1 MRNMENMKYINMK
14 SQTQEVR
21 AYVKGRVVA
30 LNQDGFSTRD
40 IANTLNISED
50 YVRHILEI
58 YRNNNNSLPQEKTRG
73 RKVGEHRRLSAE
85 IGEEIKKHITEKT
98 PDQFGLKA
106 SLWSRNVVQEFIQ
119 KQYGIYIPIR
129 TISTYLQRWGMT
141 CQRPYNKSYSQNPNA
156 VKEFQE
162 EIFPE
167 IAKRAKQENALI
179 LFGDETGI
187 NNQEYYQRGFSP
199 RGKTPFIRLPS
210 KREKINMISVIEFNG
225 HCEFMCYEST
235 MTQQLLIEFMERL
248 LLTFNRKIFLVLDNL
263 KVHHGK
269 MVKSWEEEHKQHI
282 EIFYFPSYS
291 PDYNPDEYL
300 NHGLKQEIHSGKIP
314 RTQKDIAVKTTNYM
328 LDLETNPEKVGAFFR
343 YEKLA
348 YIYDCLIA

>member
-1 MRNMENMKYINMK
+1 
-14 SQTQEVR
+14 
-21 AYVKGRVVA
+21 
-30 LNQDGFSTRD
+30 
-40 IANTLNISED
+40 
-50 YVRHILEI
+50 
-58 YRNNNNSLPQEKTRG
+58 
-73 RKVGEHRRLSAE
+73 
-85 IGEEIKKHITEKT
+85 
-98 PDQFGLKA
+98 
-106 SLWSRNVVQEFIQ
+106 
-119 KQYGIYIPIR
+119 
-129 TISTYLQRWGMT
+129 
-141 CQRPYNKSYSQNPNA
+141 
-156 VKEFQE
+156 
-162 EIFPE
+162 
-167 IAKRAKQENALI
+167 
-179 LFGDETGI
+179 
-187 NNQEYYQRGFSP
+187 
-199 RGKTPFIRLPS
+199 
-210 KREKINMISVIEFNG
+210 MISVIEFNG

-343 YEKLA
+343 HEKLA